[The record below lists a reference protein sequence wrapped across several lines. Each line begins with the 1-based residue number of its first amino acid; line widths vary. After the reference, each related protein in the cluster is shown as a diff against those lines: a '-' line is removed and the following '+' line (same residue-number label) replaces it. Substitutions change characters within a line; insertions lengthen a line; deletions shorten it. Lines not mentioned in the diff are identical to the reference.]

1 MTSQTARIQNRS
13 GFFPP
18 FKKKK
23 KTLVMMSNEM
33 LLYPELKTNDITTL
47 QFPLLLLI
55 SQEFLIS
62 FMFYPM

>member
-1 MTSQTARIQNRS
+1 
-13 GFFPP
+13 
-18 FKKKK
+18 
-23 KTLVMMSNEM
+23 MMSNEM
-33 LLYPELKTNDITTL
+33 LLYPELKTDDITTL